1 MKSKLIQ
8 LVAMLSLLVAGGAA
22 MAQEIQER
30 TIRFGHLNNTDHPT
44 STGVKK
50 FAELVAAKSG
60 GKIKVQE
67 FAASQLGNELQQQS
81 AMQGGVQEMLVASTT
96 SLAGI
101 VKEFGLFDFPFLFS
115 NARQAD
121 AMVDG
126 PLGKMISDKLAEKGV
141 VVLGFFDLGFRN
153 VTNSK
158 RPITKAEDLEGLKL
172 RVIPNPVF
180 LETFKT
186 FKANP
191 MPMPFAELYGALES
205 KAVDGQENPYSVILS
220 SKFYE
225 VNKFVSGTNHVYA
238 TNPIQIS
245 KRFWDKLSPAE
256 HKLLQDAAIEA
267 QNYQRVVSRE
277 VGRQGPDR
285 TQGQGHG
292 VQRHRTRRAGPHACR
307 SQAHPRQVRRFLR
320 AGRGELVQ
328 ERAGAR
334 LQALIFFAGGRLIR
348 TAGHRAA
355 VLLPSLKRGGLGR
368 WLCCFLASLITRTVL
383 VPRHC
388 SAVAGKCIA
397 LLTL

>member
-44 STGVKK
+44 SAGVKK

-115 NARQAD
+115 SARQAD

-191 MPMPFAELYGALES
+191 IPMPFAELYGALES

-220 SKFYE
+220 SKFFE

-245 KRFWDKLSPAE
+245 KRFWDKLSAAE

-277 VGRQGPDR
+277 
-285 TQGQGHG
+285 
-292 VQRHRTRRAGPHACR
+292 A
-307 SQAHPRQVRRFLR
+307 
-320 AGRGELVQ
+320 
-328 ERAGAR
+328 
-334 LQALIFFAGGRLIR
+334 
-348 TAGHRAA
+348 
-355 VLLPSLKRGGLGR
+355 
-368 WLCCFLASLITRTVL
+368 
-383 VPRHC
+383 
-388 SAVAGKCIA
+388 AGKALNELKAKGMAYNDIA
-397 LLTL
+397 PAELARMRAEVKPIHDKFAASYEPAVVNLFRSELERVSKL